1 MDIELEKRI
10 KEAVEVLQQ
19 LSAEPINFHEMD
31 PIAKMMLVAMVGEI
45 QKVLD
50 YVDDVNQ
57 RLVERFCTDFIPRQ
71 KVDAMPAICLLHP
84 MLKARSDNGLLSITG
99 DASFAYKHEGLKQ
112 PLTYIPIFN
121 TSLIPNSGLYLL
133 NHHELHDDDTIVK
146 VNMDG
151 ANQLW
156 VGIKTASEVNCLRGL
171 SMLIKGT
178 NGIMPE
184 HIYAGVDNE
193 ELDFATMLEMES
205 VEMVEPFDAQQ
216 SSGEFFSFVENWK
229 ENLLNMGDAALI
241 YITDDRQ
248 DRDRFKP
255 RPFPRV
261 FQQWLESEVLDRF
274 QPSTIWLRLDF
285 PEGYT
290 VPDDCSVIFN
300 IVPVTNVDVCSLTL
314 TQTQPIAKLQNRTK
328 VSSCV
333 YWRPAR
339 HRTNRVST
347 RRMTRF

>member
-84 MLKARSDNGLLSITG
+84 MLKARGDNGLLSITG

-156 VGIKTASEVNCLRGL
+156 IGIKTASEVNCLRGL

-205 VEMVEPFDAQQ
+205 IEMVEPSPSAEPKRGKWIEDKGQQ
-216 SSGEFFSFVENWK
+216 TLMQNFIERGEVW
-229 ENLLNMGDAALI
+229 
-241 YITDDRQ
+241 
-248 DRDRFKP
+248 
-255 RPFPRV
+255 RV
-261 FQQWLESEVLDRF
+261 
-274 QPSTIWLRLDF
+274 
-285 PEGYT
+285 
-290 VPDDCSVIFN
+290 CSVCGAGHMIGHKYEC
-300 IVPVTNVDVCSLTL
+300 DKAYHE
-314 TQTQPIAKLQNRTK
+314 TQHNFCPNCGADMRGEQDG
-328 VSSCV
+328 
-333 YWRPAR
+333 
-339 HRTNRVST
+339 
-347 RRMTRF
+347 